1 MASPALR
8 RQASQSIQDKVVQHL
23 QSNNKVIWQPAG
35 NGHYLDVPEDSYNQ
49 ALAAVGES
57 KNHKDKRRTPNMGSI
72 DSYAVT
78 KAVCYNSG
86 ALATDNEI
94 TQFAVSACD
103 ALVGNALPPLALNT
117 LRIWQSLQGND
128 VNGMASYVR
137 YGVRFLQ
144 PTTIADTS
152 LCQAAIDAFDN
163 YCQNGN
169 GDSQGGEL
177 DVGGVVR
184 FSADPTEL
192 VSNT

>member
-1 MASPALR
+1 MASPAFR

-23 QSNNKVIWQPAG
+23 QSNNKAIWQPAG

-57 KNHKDKRRTPNMGSI
+57 KNHKDKRGTPNMGSI

-78 KAVCYNSG
+78 KAVCYNGG